1 MGNFEDEIR
10 KKLHEGEM
18 EINAS
23 HWDQF
28 NNKLSSEPSYS
39 SFETSLKDKLNAG
52 SAAIPAGSWNNFN
65 NNFNNTSK
73 FDKALKNKL
82 DDEVQLD
89 STSWESFNEK
99 LAESNL
105 SKFERIIGSRLKSGN
120 IQYNSKHWQAIEK
133 ILNRKS
139 RNAYL
144 KIAAAIALLFGLS
157 FGIWNTNDEKK
168 SLFVDHL
175 NESFIKKKSNSKKVI
190 KKEVKSALLSEN
202 NNLTSRLSTKGNS
215 DLFDSKKGSNLTISA
230 KIRSQ
235 SLNQIG
241 HKKDNTIQQSNI
253 IVDKKVFK
261 ANIISIDCKKIE
273 VCPTPLNL
281 PSKII
286 YAANKPAKSKLH
298 AGATVWLNF
307 WDNSSLTGFYNNQ
320 NLSASFYNQ
329 WETVYD
335 YENKAGIFNFIQP
348 QNFLVGYE
356 SQIKKSNFA
365 IGGYLTH
372 LIQNNW
378 NNREA
383 NLSLSYKNKFSKKV
397 DVRIGA
403 NASYHKDNL
412 AVNQLTLREKAI
424 NSDYIFTTALGSLK
438 ARSKQY
444 LNYDLSGFINHPSFY
459 VGYNAD
465 NLKSTRL
472 DDETTS
478 QIIKHSVI
486 SGIHLP
492 EVKKLKSSLL
502 FKYEK
507 EIFHTYTPGI
517 GITYNDKIF
526 VMSEYE
532 ALKKYSLTL
541 GCYLLKG
548 LKFQGRYSIRQL
560 ESNQIERININNYT
574 ERKGYVSFGI
584 NYAFK

>member
-1 MGNFEDEIR
+1 MGDFEDEIR

-39 SFETSLKDKLNAG
+39 SFETSIQDKLNAG
-52 SAAIPAGSWNNFN
+52 STAIPAGSWNDFN

-82 DDEVQLD
+82 DNEAQLD

-120 IQYNSKHWQAIEK
+120 IQYNPKHWQAIEK

-157 FGIWNTNDEKK
+157 FGIWNIEDEKT
-168 SLFVDHL
+168 SLFVDNL
-175 NESFIKKKSNSKKVI
+175 DESFIKNKSDSKTVI
-190 KKEVKSALLSEN
+190 KKELKSALLSEK
-202 NNLTSRLSTKGNS
+202 NNLIKRLSTKDDS
-215 DLFDSKKGSNLTISA
+215 DLFDFKKGSNLPISA
-230 KIRSQ
+230 KKRNQ
-235 SLNQIG
+235 YLNKIG
-241 HKKDNTIQQSNI
+241 HKKDNKIKHPNI

-261 ANIISIDCKKIE
+261 ANIISIGCKKIE

-281 PSKII
+281 PGKVIS
-286 YAANKPAKSKLH
+286 AVNKPGKSKLH
-298 AGATVWLNF
+298 AGATIWLNF

-335 YENKAGIFNFIQP
+335 YESEAGIFNFIQP

-356 SQIKKSNFA
+356 NRIKKSNFA

-412 AVNQLTLREKAI
+412 AVNQLTLREKAT

-438 ARSKQY
+438 SRSKQY
-444 LNYDLSGFINHPSFY
+444 LSYDLSGFINHPSFY
-459 VGYNAD
+459 VGYSAD

-517 GITYNDKIF
+517 GITYNDKFF

-541 GCYLLKG
+541 GFYLLKG

-560 ESNQIERININNYT
+560 EDHQIERININNYT

>member
-1 MGNFEDEIR
+1 MGDFEDEIR

-28 NNKLSSEPSYS
+28 NNKLSSKPSYS
-39 SFETSLKDKLNAG
+39 SFENSIQDKLNAG
-52 SAAIPAGSWNNFN
+52 SATIPAGSWNDFN

-82 DDEVQLD
+82 DNEVQLD
-89 STSWESFNEK
+89 RTSWESFNEK

-105 SKFERIIGSRLKSGN
+105 SKFERIFGARLKSGN
-120 IQYNSKHWQAIEK
+120 IQYNPKHWQAIEK
-133 ILNRKS
+133 TLNRKS

-157 FGIWNTNDEKK
+157 FGIWNTKDEKN

-175 NESFIKKKSNSKKVI
+175 DESFIKNKSDSKTVI
-190 KKEVKSALLSEN
+190 KKNLMPALLSEN
-202 NNLTSRLSTKGNS
+202 NNLISRLSTKGYS
-215 DLFDSKKGSNLTISA
+215 DLFDSKKGSNLTISS
-230 KIRSQ
+230 KRRNQ
-235 SLNQIG
+235 SLNKIG
-241 HKKDNTIQQSNI
+241 HKKDNTIKHPDI

-261 ANIISIDCKKIE
+261 TNIISIVCKKIE

-286 YAANKPAKSKLH
+286 YAVNKPAKSKLH

-335 YENKAGIFNFIQP
+335 YENETGIFNFVQP

-378 NNREA
+378 NNREV

-438 ARSKQY
+438 SRSKQY

-459 VGYNAD
+459 VGYSSD
-465 NLKSTRL
+465 NLKPTQL
-472 DDETTS
+472 DNETTL

-492 EVKKLKSSLL
+492 EVKKIKSSLL

-507 EIFHTYTPGI
+507 EIFHNYTPGV
-517 GITYNDKIF
+517 GITYNDKF
-526 VMSEYE
+526 FLMSEYE

-541 GCYLLKG
+541 GFYLVNG
-548 LKFQGRYSIRQL
+548 LRFQGRYSLRQKDDY
-560 ESNQIERININNYT
+560 QIERININNYT

>member
-1 MGNFEDEIR
+1 MGDFEDEIR

-18 EINAS
+18 EINPS
-23 HWDQF
+23 HWNQL
-28 NNKLSSEPSYS
+28 NNKLSSQSSYS
-39 SFETSLKDKLNAG
+39 SFEKSIQDKLNAG
-52 SAAIPAGSWNNFN
+52 SAAIPEGSWNNFN

-73 FDKALKNKL
+73 FDKSLKNKL

-89 STSWESFNEK
+89 STSWESFSEK

-105 SKFERIIGSRLKSGN
+105 SKFERIIGARLKSGN
-120 IQYNSKHWQAIEK
+120 IQYNPKNWQAIEK
-133 ILNRKS
+133 TLNRKS
-139 RNAYL
+139 RNVYL
-144 KIAAAIALLFGLS
+144 KIAAAITLLFGLS
-157 FGIWNTNDEKK
+157 LGIWNTENEKT
-168 SLFVDHL
+168 SLSLDHL
-175 NESFIKKKSNSKKVI
+175 GEAFIKKKSKSKKVI
-190 KKEVKSALLSEN
+190 KKELTSALLSEK
-202 NNLTSRLSTKGNS
+202 NNLIRRLTSKDDAN
-215 DLFDSKKGSNLTISA
+215 LFDSKKGLNLPISA
-230 KIRSQ
+230 KRRNQ
-235 SLNQIG
+235 YLNKVG
-241 HKKDNTIQQSNI
+241 HKKDNTIQHANI
-253 IVDKKVFK
+253 ILNKKVFK

-281 PSKII
+281 TGKII
-286 YAANKPAKSKLH
+286 SAANKPAKYKLH
-298 AGATVWLNF
+298 AGATIWLNF

-335 YENKAGIFNFIQP
+335 HETEAGVFDFIQP

-356 SQIKKSNFA
+356 GRVKKSKFA
-365 IGGYLTH
+365 IGGYLKY

-403 NASYHKDNL
+403 NASIHNDNL
-412 AVNQLTLREKAI
+412 AVNQLTLREKAL

-438 ARSKQY
+438 SKSKQY
-444 LNYDLSGFINHPSFY
+444 LSYDLSGFINHPSFY
-459 VGYNAD
+459 VGYSAD
-465 NLKSTRL
+465 NVKSTRL

-507 EIFHTYTPGI
+507 EIFHNYTPGI
-517 GITYNDKIF
+517 GITYNDKFF

-541 GCYLLKG
+541 GFYLLKG
-548 LKFQGRYSIRQL
+548 LKFQGRYSIRQIGDY
-560 ESNQIERININNYT
+560 QIESININNYT